1 MGALFAV
8 ETTDGKKKLDLA
20 EASRMVVMVGGIEYT
35 ILPPNIAP
43 LLRSSLAEGV
53 LEQSRQRIANADR
66 IATASSRRFM
76 EKMNPPDQIQ

>member
-1 MGALFAV
+1 MGTLIAV

-43 LLRSSLAEGV
+43 LFPPRNAMAE
-53 LEQSRQRIANADR
+53 QAMQRIANAN
-66 IATASSRRFM
+66 ATLRTRAIDDLY
-76 EKMNPPDQIQ
+76 PPKAAQ